1 MLALVAFLVSTTTAW
16 RGQIRVATYNIQFLS
31 TDVVNQGD
39 RLSKLRAVMAILDA
53 YVIGL

>member
-31 TDVVNQGD
+31 TDVVNQGIASASCA
-39 RLSKLRAVMAILDA
+39 R
-53 YVIGL
+53 